1 LEEDLFNGYGAGMMS
16 PGRIAQLAV
25 AGRPSKSPF
34 PTFGELLSKQTD
46 AVLPSSSVS
55 SQVKSSPIT
64 VPDLT
69 VQTLEKELVPVT
81 NNISTSNNSTVNN
94 SFDYSLA
101 EFPEPAKSIINNILS
116 TLSETYAQEEVVNS
130 KFNSMTALSMSP
142 STVVNQIN
150 KSFDIPKQSTGIG
163 QNISKTGFVNSMVSS
178 ILNLV
183 NTPIQPEA
191 APKLTPTPSIEARP
205 GTFPSLTPT
214 SIVNTV
220 VRPVPRQDTGLA
232 STENRTQPISSNSMQ
247 IMNKA
252 VTKPAASYADSI
264 YSLIN
269 MLGPS
274 MTSLAE
280 SNKVESIDESSID
293 ATSNSLSAVDNSQ
306 SVTNNA
312 LQNSQSINTK
322 QYGNDITVKS
332 TNPIKNKSLVNQIL
346 NPPNQVAQGVDNLGK
361 VITSTT
367 NTMTSSITDKLSTL
381 TPPAQTESVLANQ
394 IVNNNSSN
402 TVNQSSQLAQPAVTE
417 AKPTEEMAGNSMGLS
432 EYYLQAIHDSLII
445 HGIKIRTI

>member
-1 LEEDLFNGYGAGMMS
+1 LEEDLFNGYDAGMMS

-25 AGRPSKSPF
+25 DGRPSKSTF
-34 PTFGELLSKQTD
+34 PTFGELLSKQTE
-46 AVLPSSSVS
+46 AILPSNNLS

-69 VQTLEKELVPVT
+69 VQTLEKELAPVT

-130 KFNSMTALSMSP
+130 KFNAMTALSMSP

-150 KSFDIPKQSTGIG
+150 KSFDIPKPSTGIG

-183 NTPIQPEA
+183 NKPSQPGAE
-191 APKLTPTPSIEARP
+191 PR
-205 GTFPSLTPT
+205 LTPT

-220 VRPVPRQDTGLA
+220 ARPVPRQDKGLA
-232 STENRTQPISSNSMQ
+232 STENRTQPGSSNSMQ
-247 IMNKA
+247 IMNMNKA
-252 VTKPAASYADSI
+252 VTKPAASYTDSI

-269 MLGPS
+269 SIGPS

-280 SNKVESIDESSID
+280 STKVESIDESSID
-293 ATSNSLSAVDNSQ
+293 ATSNFLSAMENLQ
-306 SVTNNA
+306 SVTNNES
-312 LQNSQSINTK
+312 QNSQSINTK
-322 QYGNDITVKS
+322 QYNNDVSVKT

-361 VITSTT
+361 VITNTT

-381 TPPAQTESVLANQ
+381 TPPAQTESALANQ

-417 AKPTEEMAGNSMGLS
+417 AKPAEEMAGNSLGLS
-432 EYYLQAIHDSLII
+432 EYYLQAIHDSLFI

>member
-1 LEEDLFNGYGAGMMS
+1 LEEDLFNGYDAGMMS

-25 AGRPSKSPF
+25 DGRPSKSTF

-116 TLSETYAQEEVVNS
+116 TLSETYAQEEVLNS
-130 KFNSMTALSMSP
+130 KFNAMTSLSMSP
-142 STVVNQIN
+142 STSIA
-150 KSFDIPKQSTGIG
+150 

-183 NTPIQPEA
+183 NKPSQPEA
-191 APKLTPTPSIEARP
+191 EPR
-205 GTFPSLTPT
+205 LTPT

-220 VRPVPRQDTGLA
+220 AQPVPRQDKGLP
-232 STENRTQPISSNSMQ
+232 STENRTQPSSSNSMQ
-247 IMNKA
+247 IMNMNKA
-252 VTKPAASYADSI
+252 ITKPAASYTDSI

-269 MLGPS
+269 SIGPS

-280 SNKVESIDESSID
+280 STKVESIDESSID
-293 ATSNSLSAVDNSQ
+293 TTSSFLSAIDNLQ

-312 LQNSQSINTK
+312 SQNSQSINTK
-322 QYGNDITVKS
+322 QYSNDVSVKT

-361 VITSTT
+361 VITNTT

-381 TPPAQTESVLANQ
+381 TQPAQTESALANQ
-394 IVNNNSSN
+394 IFNNNSSN

-417 AKPTEEMAGNSMGLS
+417 VKPAEEMAGNSLGLS
-432 EYYLQAIHDSLII
+432 EYYLQAIHDSLFI

>member
-1 LEEDLFNGYGAGMMS
+1 
-16 PGRIAQLAV
+16 
-25 AGRPSKSPF
+25 
-34 PTFGELLSKQTD
+34 
-46 AVLPSSSVS
+46 
-55 SQVKSSPIT
+55 
-64 VPDLT
+64 
-69 VQTLEKELVPVT
+69 
-81 NNISTSNNSTVNN
+81 
-94 SFDYSLA
+94 
-101 EFPEPAKSIINNILS
+101 
-116 TLSETYAQEEVVNS
+116 
-130 KFNSMTALSMSP
+130 
-142 STVVNQIN
+142 
-150 KSFDIPKQSTGIG
+150 
-163 QNISKTGFVNSMVSS
+163 
-178 ILNLV
+178 
-183 NTPIQPEA
+183 
-191 APKLTPTPSIEARP
+191 
-205 GTFPSLTPT
+205 
-214 SIVNTV
+214 
-220 VRPVPRQDTGLA
+220 
-232 STENRTQPISSNSMQ
+232 
-247 IMNKA
+247 
-252 VTKPAASYADSI
+252 
-264 YSLIN
+264 
-269 MLGPS
+269 